1 MHGLGVLFDN
11 LRVFSSLLV
20 FDSDPRLQPSVQPP
34 RASQATFRCAR
45 AKQNLTAYPN
55 THLQGMHPLDDLI
68 WNSLGTRHAKVAE
81 GNARARRFIPEVSM
95 LGTVAEFTPAGY
107 DALAELQRNGEA
119 TAMFLNAP
127 AKPPSGW
134 VVVREAPLW
143 QMVLSDAS
151 VPYER
156 HGDVLTLGAADAPEM
171 VELAALT
178 KPGPFSLRTHELGTY
193 LGIRVD
199 GKLAAMA
206 GERLKVA
213 GYTEVSG
220 VCTHPEHI
228 GKGYA
233 RTLMGMLI
241 EQIRGRGERPFL
253 HVRENNTRALEIYR
267 RMGFEGRVLLHL
279 LVVRKN

>member
-1 MHGLGVLFDN
+1 
-11 LRVFSSLLV
+11 
-20 FDSDPRLQPSVQPP
+20 
-34 RASQATFRCAR
+34 
-45 AKQNLTAYPN
+45 
-55 THLQGMHPLDDLI
+55 MHPLDNLI
-68 WNSLGTRHAKVAE
+68 WNSLGTRHARFAE
-81 GNARARRFIPEVSM
+81 GNQRARRFIPEVSM
-95 LGTVAEFTPAGY
+95 LGTLAEFTHPDY
-107 DALAELQRNGEA
+107 DALAKLQRNGEA

-134 VVVREAPLW
+134 TVVREAPLW
-143 QMVLSDAS
+143 QMVLGDAA
-151 VPYER
+151 VPYDHRE
-156 HGDVLTLGAADAPEM
+156 DVLTLSAADAAEM

-193 LGIRVD
+193 LGMRVD

-220 VCTHPEHI
+220 VCTRPEHT

-241 EQIRGRGERPFL
+241 EQISGRGECPFL
-253 HVRENNTRALEIYR
+253 HVRENNTRAFEIYK
-267 RMGFEGRVLLHL
+267 RMGFEERVLLHL
-279 LVVRKN
+279 LVVRKS